1 MSESNINEPEN
12 VETKKTRKHLKNN
25 IIIFE
30 FLIIIALTIFI
41 LFTTIKSDSD
51 LKKEELLTTVINV
64 QDNLSYYL
72 GKMSADTFSLYSN
85 TEILLGKKEETD
97 EDIVA
102 TDEEKI
108 EPLIDVNSKME
119 KNGKVGYKIIAQNMI
134 KTLKVEIPDMQGIT
148 LYIQDGTK
156 VKVNFDTT
164 KPSWWT
170 TDMDFLILGN
180 N

>member
-1 MSESNINEPEN
+1 MSQGNINEIN
-12 VETKKTRKHLKNN
+12 DVQTKQTHKNLKNN

-41 LFTTIKSDSD
+41 LFSTIKSDSD
-51 LKKEELLTTVINV
+51 LKKEELLTTIINV

-85 TEILLGKKEETD
+85 TEILLGKKEETG

-102 TDEEKI
+102 TDEDKI
-108 EPLIDVNSKME
+108 EPLVDVATKTQKGE
-119 KNGKVGYKIIAQNMI
+119 KVAYKIITQNMI
-134 KTLKVEIPDMQGIT
+134 KTLKIDIPDMQGIT
-148 LYIQDGTK
+148 LYIQDGSK
-156 VKVNFDTT
+156 VKVSFNTT

-170 TDMDFLILGN
+170 TDFDFLILGN